1 MDLYSQI
8 LLDHGQNPR
17 NTGQL
22 KKATHRAEEVNISC
36 GDKTKV
42 ELRIMNYE
50 LREIKH
56 QTTGCLVTKF
66 SVSMLSEK
74 LIFKTINEVLE
85 MESQDLLKLLKIEL
99 TMSRIKCALLPLLA
113 IQKALKNEN

>member
-17 NTGQL
+17 NVGQL
-22 KKATHRAEEVNISC
+22 KKPTHTASEVNLSC
-36 GDKTKV
+36 GDKTKI

-56 QTTGCLVTKF
+56 QTDGCLVCKF
-66 SVSMLSEK
+66 SASMLSEK
-74 LIFKTINEVLE
+74 LIGKTIGEVLKMGPE
-85 MESQDLLKLLKIEL
+85 DCLKLLKIEL
-99 TMSRIKCALLPLLA
+99 TMSRLNCALLPLLA

>member
-22 KKATHRAEEVNISC
+22 KKATHRAEEVNLSC

-42 ELRIMNYE
+42 ELRIKNYE
-50 LREIKH
+50 LREIRH
-56 QTTGCLVTKF
+56 QTTGCLVCKF
-66 SVSMLSEK
+66 SASMLSEK
-74 LIFKTINEVLE
+74 LIGKTVKEVLK
-85 MESQDLLKLLKIEL
+85 METEDCLKLLKIKL
-99 TMSRIKCALLPLLA
+99 TMSRLKCALLPLLA